1 MNKNNNRKTF
11 IITLIIVFIGSL
23 GFNLYLWNEKQLYK
37 AEVIKKNKAI
47 TEIRNVIKIVTQTHN
62 SIEAIEV
69 ALKKDFNIDSG
80 IMHDK
85 MDDTYSLVLTPK
97 DWNQIDYQE
106 IWTFM
111 GLQIVFDKQKKFQQ
125 IDFYKP

>member
-69 ALKKDFNIDSG
+69 ALKKDFNIDSE
-80 IMHDK
+80 IMLDK
-85 MDDTYSLVLTPK
+85 IDSTYSLVVTPK
-97 DWNQIDYQE
+97 DWNQIDHQE

>member
-11 IITLIIVFIGSL
+11 IITLIIVLIGSL
-23 GFNLYLWNEKQLYK
+23 GFNLYLWNEKRLYK

-62 SIEAIEV
+62 SIEAVEV
-69 ALKKDFNIDSG
+69 ALKKDFNINSG

-85 MDDTYSLVLTPK
+85 MDDTYSLVVTPK
-97 DWNQIDYQE
+97 DWNQIDHQE